1 MFPADYFALDDTA
14 RRAML
19 DALVA
24 AHILS
29 ELFDSRAFAPL
40 PVLGVPGWWS
50 ANASPDFYDDTSVF
64 RLGCRI
70 R

>member
-1 MFPADYFALDDTA
+1 MFPLATFALDDTA

-19 DALVA
+19 DSLVA
-24 AHILS
+24 ARILS
-29 ELFDSRAFAPL
+29 EPFDSRAFSPL

-50 ANASPDFYDDTSVF
+50 ANASSDFYDDASVF
-64 RLGCRI
+64 RPGRRI